1 MWIGIVGSRKF
12 GECPCVNTAMPIP
25 PTAEWIEHQRI
36 CPMLWSRRFVRQ
48 IILRWA
54 ENPDFEGIVSGD
66 QPRGADG
73 LAKESCRL
81 LGVPY
86 RGFPPKPGPMPFWM
100 RAYARNQLIVDLA
113 GTLVA
118 LYAPGPRSGGTSDT
132 LRRAKL
138 KKIPCWVWDGRWHG
152 PEETD

>member
-1 MWIGIVGSRKF
+1 
-12 GECPCVNTAMPIP
+12 
-25 PTAEWIEHQRI
+25 
-36 CPMLWSRRFVRQ
+36 MLWSRSFIRQ

-54 ENPDFEGIVSGD
+54 EKPDFEGIVSGD

-73 LAKESCRL
+73 LAKESCHL

-100 RAYARNQLIVDLA
+100 GAYARNQQIVDLA

-118 LYAPGPRSGGTSDT
+118 LYAPGPRSRGTSDT

-138 KKIPCWVWDGRWHG
+138 KGIQSFVYHEQVWTT
-152 PEETD
+152 E